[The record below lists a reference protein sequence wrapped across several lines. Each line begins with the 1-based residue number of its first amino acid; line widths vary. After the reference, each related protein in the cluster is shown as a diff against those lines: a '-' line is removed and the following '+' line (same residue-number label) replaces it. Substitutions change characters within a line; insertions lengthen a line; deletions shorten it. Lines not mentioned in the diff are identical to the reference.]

1 MAKCFITR
9 LKGSVTNDTLPIL
22 GAIRVNVIGE
32 ENLANTI
39 SGNLTFS
46 GSKCNWK
53 GTSGCKLPSYP
64 DYELNRYNVVT
75 TKEAKGLL
83 LLTDKY
89 SLKEIDISYGYGA
102 CVKLSDL
109 SYCKNLYVLAISNSY
124 QEGDLSEISDLNL
137 KSLNVAKSKI
147 TGSLDSLSKMTSLTS
162 VSFSDT
168 SISGDIANL
177 ANKKELSLL
186 NINNTSIYG
195 NISSLKDCP
204 KIKRILSMDN
214 SVVEGNLEDFANHAN
229 LVSFSTT
236 TALNNTWSSESLR
249 PSNMPKI
256 VITSKFKTAADTDN
270 FLKNMAKC
278 SDEGVA
284 NKVYFF
290 YNSHR
295 TSASDAA
302 VSTLQS
308 AGYTLSQLITD

>member
-9 LKGSVTNDTLPIL
+9 LKGSVTNNTLPIL
-22 GAIRVNVIGE
+22 GAVRVNVVGE
-32 ENLANTI
+32 ENSANPI
-39 SGNLTFS
+39 SGNLTFE

-53 GTSGCKLPSYP
+53 GTSGCTLPSYP
-64 DYELNRYNVVT
+64 DYELNKYNVKT

-89 SLKEIDISYGYGA
+89 SLKLIDINYGYGA

-109 SYCKNLYVLAISNSY
+109 SFCKNLYSLNISNSY

-137 KSLNVAKSKI
+137 QRLNVSNSKI
-147 TGSLDSLSKMTSLTS
+147 TGSLDSLSKMTSLT
-162 VSFSDT
+162 DINIDTT
-168 SISGDIANL
+168 SIGGDIANL
-177 ANKKELSLL
+177 AGNKDISKVNVRNSHV
-186 NINNTSIYG
+186 YG
-195 NISSLKDCP
+195 NVSSLIGCS
-204 KIKRILSMDN
+204 KISNILCMGS

-229 LVSFSTT
+229 LVAFQNL
-236 TALNNTWSSESLR
+236 ALNNTWSSESLR

-256 VITSKFKTAADTDN
+256 IITSKFKTATDTDN

-278 SDEGVA
+278 SDEGV
-284 NKVYFF
+284 KEKTFF
-290 YNSHR
+290 FFNSHR

-308 AGYTLSQLITD
+308 AGYTLKDLITD

>member
-9 LKGSVTNDTLPIL
+9 LKGSVTNDTLSIL

-32 ENLANTI
+32 ENLANKI

-53 GTSGCKLPSYP
+53 GTSGCTLPSYP

-109 SYCKNLYVLAISNSY
+109 NYCKNLYNLAISNSY

-137 KSLNVAKSKI
+137 KGLNIAKSKI
-147 TGSLDSLSKMTSLTS
+147 TGSLDSLSKMTSLNS
-162 VSFSDT
+162 LNIRET

-177 ANKKELSLL
+177 AGNKNMSTVDISNSHVYGSL
-186 NINNTSIYG
+186 
-195 NISSLKDCP
+195 SSLIGCS
-204 KIKRILSMDN
+204 KIKNILSMDN
-214 SVVEGNLEDFANHAN
+214 SVLEGNLEDFANHAN
-229 LVSFSTT
+229 LIAFQNL
-236 TALNNTWSSESLR
+236 ALNNTWSSESLR

-256 VITSKFKTAADTDN
+256 VITSKFKTATDTDN

-278 SDEGVA
+278 SDEGVIG
-284 NKVYFF
+284 KTFF
-290 YNSHR
+290 FGNSHR

-302 VSTLQS
+302 VSTLQN

>member
-22 GAIRVNVIGE
+22 GAIRVNVVGE
-32 ENLANTI
+32 ENLANTV
-39 SGNLTFS
+39 SGNLTFD

-53 GTSGCKLPSYP
+53 GTSGCTLPSYP

-89 SLKEIDISYGYGA
+89 SLKDIDISYGYGA

-109 SYCKNLYVLAISNSY
+109 SYCKNLNNLAISNSY

-137 KSLNVAKSKI
+137 KTLFVAKSKI
-147 TGSLDSLSKMTSLTS
+147 TGSLDSLSKMTSLTNINIS
-162 VSFSDT
+162 YT

-177 ANKKELSLL
+177 AGNK
-186 NINNTSIYG
+186 NISIVNIENNHVYG
-195 NISSLKDCP
+195 NLSSLIGCS
-204 KIKRILSMDN
+204 KISKIYSMNN

-229 LVSFSTT
+229 LIVFQ
-236 TALNNTWSSESLR
+236 NFGVVNTWSSESLR

-256 VITSKFKTAADTDN
+256 IVSSGFKTATDTDN

-278 SDEGVA
+278 PDEGVTF
-284 NKVYFF
+284 KTFYFG
-290 YNSHR
+290 NSHR
-295 TSASDAA
+295 TPASDAA

-308 AGYTLSQLITD
+308 AGYTLLQLITD

>member
-22 GAIRVNVIGE
+22 GAVRVNVVGE

-39 SGNLTFS
+39 SGNLTFN

-53 GTSGCKLPSYP
+53 GTSGCTLPSYP

-89 SLKEIDISYGYGA
+89 SLKEIDTSYGYGA

-109 SYCKNLYVLAISNSY
+109 SYCKNLYVLVISNSY
-124 QEGDLSEISDLNL
+124 QEGDLSEISDFNL
-137 KSLNVAKSKI
+137 KSLNVGKSKI
-147 TGSLDSLSKMTSLTS
+147 TGSLDSLSKMTSLTNINI
-162 VSFSDT
+162 SDT

-177 ANKKELSLL
+177 AGNK
-186 NINNTSIYG
+186 
-195 NISSLKDCP
+195 NISIVNIGNSHVYGSLSSLIGCS
-204 KIKRILSMDN
+204 KISKIYSMNN

-229 LVSFSTT
+229 LVSFQNFGIS
-236 TALNNTWSSESLR
+236 NTWSSESLR

-256 VITSKFKTAADTDN
+256 IVSSGFKTATDTDN

-278 SDEGVA
+278 SDEGVTI
-284 NKVYFF
+284 KIFYFG
-290 YNSHR
+290 NSHR
-295 TSASDAA
+295 TPASDAA

>member
-53 GTSGCKLPSYP
+53 GTSGCTLPSYP

-89 SLKEIDISYGYGA
+89 SSKEIDTSYGYGA

-147 TGSLDSLSKMTSLTS
+147 TGSLDSLSKMTSLTNINITN
-162 VSFSDT
+162 T

-177 ANKKELSLL
+177 AGNKNISLV
-186 NINNTSIYG
+186 NIENTHVYG
-195 NISSLKDCP
+195 NLSSLIGCS
-204 KIKRILSMDN
+204 KISKILSMNN

-229 LVSFSTT
+229 LIVFQSFGIS
-236 TALNNTWSSESLR
+236 NTWSSESLR

-256 VITSKFKTAADTDN
+256 VVSSGFKTATDTDN

-278 SDEGVA
+278 SDE
-284 NKVYFF
+284 KITLKTFYFG
-290 YNSHR
+290 NSHR

-302 VSTLQS
+302 VSTLQN

>member
-22 GAIRVNVIGE
+22 GAIRVNVVGE
-32 ENLANTI
+32 ENLANTV
-39 SGNLTFS
+39 SGNLTFN

-53 GTSGCKLPSYP
+53 GTSGCTLPSYP

-89 SLKEIDISYGYGA
+89 SLKEIDTSYGYGA

-162 VSFSDT
+162 ISINNT

-177 ANKKELSLL
+177 AGNKNMSMV
-186 NINNTSIYG
+186 NINDTHVYG
-195 NISSLKDCP
+195 NLSSLIGCS
-204 KIKRILSMDN
+204 KITKIIAMNN

-229 LVSFSTT
+229 LVSFQ
-236 TALNNTWSSESLR
+236 NFGVVNTWSSESLR

-256 VITSKFKTAADTDN
+256 IITSKFKTATDTDN

-278 SDEGVA
+278 SDEGLTF
-284 NKVYFF
+284 KTFYFG
-290 YNSHR
+290 NSHR

-302 VSTLQS
+302 VSTLQN

>member
-22 GAIRVNVIGE
+22 GAVRVNVVGE

-39 SGNLTFS
+39 SGNLTFA

-53 GTSGCKLPSYP
+53 GTSGCTPPSYP
-64 DYELNRYNVVT
+64 DYQLNRYNVTT

-109 SYCKNLYVLAISNSY
+109 NYCKNLYNLAISNSY

-137 KSLNVAKSKI
+137 KGLNIAKSKI
-147 TGSLDSLSKMTSLTS
+147 TGSLDSLSKMTSLNS
-162 VSFSDT
+162 LNIRET

-177 ANKKELSLL
+177 AGNKNMSTVDISNSHVYGSL
-186 NINNTSIYG
+186 
-195 NISSLKDCP
+195 SSLIGCS
-204 KIKRILSMDN
+204 KIKNILSMDN
-214 SVVEGNLEDFANHAN
+214 SVLEGNLEDFANHAN
-229 LVSFSTT
+229 LIAFQNL
-236 TALNNTWSSESLR
+236 ALNNTWSSESLR

-256 VITSKFKTAADTDN
+256 VITSKFKTATDTDN

-278 SDEGVA
+278 SDKGVIG
-284 NKVYFF
+284 KTFF
-290 YNSHR
+290 FGNSHR

-302 VSTLQS
+302 VSTLQN

>member
-1 MAKCFITR
+1 MSKCFITR
-9 LKGSVTNDTLPIL
+9 LNGSVTNDTLPIL
-22 GAIRVNVIGE
+22 GAVRVNVVGE
-32 ENLANTI
+32 ENSANTI
-39 SGNLTFS
+39 SGNLTFE

-53 GTSGCKLPSYP
+53 GTSGCTLPSYP

-89 SLKEIDISYGYGA
+89 SLKDIDISYGYGA

-109 SYCKNLYVLAISNSY
+109 SFCKNLSKLSISNSY

-137 KSLNVAKSKI
+137 QGFNASHSKI
-147 TGSLDSLSKMTSLTS
+147 TGSLDSLSKMTSLTYINI
-162 VSFSDT
+162 DT
-168 SISGDIANL
+168 SSIGGDISNL
-177 ANKKELSLL
+177 AGNKDISI
-186 NINNTSIYG
+186 INLQNSHVYG
-195 NISSLKDCP
+195 NVSSLIGCS
-204 KIKRILSMDN
+204 KISKIFLMGS

-229 LVSFSTT
+229 LVAFQNL
-236 TALNNTWSSESLR
+236 ALNNTWSSESLR

-256 VITSKFKTAADTDN
+256 IISSKFKTATDTDN

-278 SDEGVA
+278 SDEGV
-284 NKVYFF
+284 KVKTFF
-290 YNSHR
+290 FVNSHR

-308 AGYTLSQLITD
+308 AGYTLKDLITD

>member
-1 MAKCFITR
+1 MTKCFITR

-22 GAIRVNVIGE
+22 GAIRVNVVGE
-32 ENLANTI
+32 ENLANTV
-39 SGNLTFS
+39 SGNLTFN

-53 GTSGCKLPSYP
+53 GTSGCTLPSYP

-89 SLKEIDISYGYGA
+89 SLKELDTSYGYGA

-162 VSFSDT
+162 ITINNT

-177 ANKKELSLL
+177 AGNKNMSMV
-186 NINNTSIYG
+186 NINDSHVYG
-195 NISSLKDCP
+195 SLSSLIGCS
-204 KIKRILSMDN
+204 KITKIIAMNN

-229 LVSFSTT
+229 LVSFQ
-236 TALNNTWSSESLR
+236 NFGVVNTWSSESLR

-256 VITSKFKTAADTDN
+256 IITSKFKTATDTDN

-278 SDEGVA
+278 SDEGLTF
-284 NKVYFF
+284 KTFYFG
-290 YNSHR
+290 NSHR

-302 VSTLQS
+302 VSTLQN

>member
-1 MAKCFITR
+1 MGKCFITR
-9 LKGSVTNDTLPIL
+9 LNGSVTNDTLPIL
-22 GAIRVNVIGE
+22 GAIRVNVFGK
-32 ENLANTI
+32 ENSANKV
-39 SGNLTFS
+39 SGNFTFD

-53 GTSGCKLPSYP
+53 GTSGCTLPSYP

-75 TKEAKGLL
+75 TKEAKGLI

-89 SLKEIDISYGYGA
+89 SVKDIDISYGYGG

-109 SYCKNLYVLAISNSY
+109 SYCKKLYNLAISNSY

-137 KSLNVAKSKI
+137 KKLSVAKSKI

-162 VSFSDT
+162 IDISHT

-177 ANKKELSLL
+177 AGNK
-186 NINNTSIYG
+186 
-195 NISSLKDCP
+195 NISIVNIESNHVYGSLSSLIGCS
-204 KIKRILSMDN
+204 KISKIYSMNN

-229 LVSFSTT
+229 LIVFQSFVIS
-236 TALNNTWSSESLR
+236 NTWSSESLR

-256 VITSKFKTAADTDN
+256 IISSGFKTTTDTDN

-278 SDEGVA
+278 SDEGVDS
-284 NKVYFF
+284 KTFF
-290 YNSHR
+290 FGNSHR

-302 VSTLQS
+302 VKTLQA
-308 AGYTLSQLITD
+308 AGYTLANLVKD

>member
-9 LKGSVTNDTLPIL
+9 LKGSATNDTLPIL
-22 GAIRVNVIGE
+22 GAVRVNVVGE

-39 SGNLTFS
+39 SGNLTFA

-53 GTSGCKLPSYP
+53 GTSGCTPPSYP
-64 DYELNRYNVVT
+64 DYELNRYNVTT

-89 SLKEIDISYGYGA
+89 SLKDIDISYGYGA

-109 SYCKNLYVLAISNSY
+109 SYCKNLYNLAISNSY

-137 KSLNVAKSKI
+137 KTLSVAKSKI
-147 TGSLDSLSKMTSLTS
+147 TGSLDSLSKMTSLTNINIS
-162 VSFSDT
+162 YT

-177 ANKKELSLL
+177 AGNK
-186 NINNTSIYG
+186 NISIVNIENNHVYG
-195 NISSLKDCP
+195 NLSSLIGCS
-204 KIKRILSMDN
+204 KISKIYSMNN

-229 LVSFSTT
+229 LIVFQ
-236 TALNNTWSSESLR
+236 NFGVVNTWSSESLR

-256 VITSKFKTAADTDN
+256 IVSSGFKTATDTDN

-278 SDEGVA
+278 SDEGVIF
-284 NKVYFF
+284 KTFYFG
-290 YNSHR
+290 NSHR